1 MTPLTE
7 QQEQLLFD
15 YCMGVT
21 SEQQTAEAQE
31 LIFSQE
37 QAAEF
42 CDKLKKALAPLD
54 CIDTEPCPD
63 ELVEGTVW
71 RFKQQMSQSQSKL
84 EQLIAS
90 EQKKSASK
98 FRWWAEIVRPAAVA
112 AVFIIVGSVLFG
124 GGRVALNYAHQ
135 RYWQHQCASQLGSIF
150 QGLENYR
157 ADNDQQ
163 MPALAAAP
171 GSPWWKVGYQGKE
184 NHSNTRRMWLLVKH
198 GYTDANNFVCP
209 TRKDEQYLQVDP
221 ETVKH
226 RNDFPGRNF
235 VTYSF
240 RISCPKSTIAD
251 ERATRVIIADL
262 NPLFEILPELSEP
275 RLGVNLTDELRGLN
289 SSNHDRRGQNALFC
303 DGSCRFMKTRQADVT
318 LDDIFTLQ
326 DKTTYEGT
334 ETPSCETDAFL
345 AP

>member
-7 QQEQLLFD
+7 QQKQLLFD
-15 YCMGVT
+15 YCMQVT
-21 SEQQTAEAQE
+21 SEQEAAEAQK

-42 CDKLKKALAPLD
+42 YDKLKKALAPLD
-54 CIDTEPCPD
+54 CMDPEPCPD

-71 RFKQQMSQSQSKL
+71 RFKQQMSRSQSKL
-84 EQLIAS
+84 EQLIAL
-90 EQKKSASK
+90 EQKKSASR
-98 FRWWAEIVRPAAVA
+98 FHLWWEIIRPAAVA

-157 ADNDQQ
+157 ADNDGQ

-171 GSPWWKVGYQGKE
+171 GSPWWKVGYEGKE

-198 GYTDANNFVCP
+198 GYTDVNDFVCP
-209 TRKDEQYLQVDP
+209 MRKEAQYMQVDP
-221 ETVKH
+221 EMAKQLS
-226 RNDFPGRNF
+226 DFPGRNF

-240 RISCPKSTIAD
+240 RISCPKSTAAD
-251 ERATRVIIADL
+251 ERPGRVIIADL

-275 RLGVNLTDELRGLN
+275 GLRVRISDELLGLN
-289 SSNHDRRGQNALFC
+289 SSNHNRRGQNVLFC